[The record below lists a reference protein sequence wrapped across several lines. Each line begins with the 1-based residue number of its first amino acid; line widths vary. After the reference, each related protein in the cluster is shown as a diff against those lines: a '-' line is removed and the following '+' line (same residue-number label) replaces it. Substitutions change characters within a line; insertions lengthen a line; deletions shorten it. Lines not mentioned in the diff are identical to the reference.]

1 MTTDIT
7 VLKSLIALR
16 LDINIW
22 SARKKLTA
30 ADFGDA
36 NLPPETL
43 ASLGFKKICSP
54 DDLKIFAT
62 LKARAVNMLDR
73 IGVRFLG
80 GWAIPESRIQDVMDD
95 LDLIA
100 MEFDSAK
107 NNFLNSYHQAV
118 RDWIDQNP
126 GWETMITSSIVDVDT
141 VRKRFGFHWQM
152 YQVAPP
158 KKSSAAHGQG
168 QLDDAVTGLGNT
180 LFAEIAKAADE
191 AWTKSYAGKTEV
203 GQKALSPLRTIR
215 DKLAGLSFIEPRVM
229 PMVSLIDEGLKL
241 APGRGVIR
249 NSELLT
255 LQGLVCLLRDP
266 AAMSEHAQAI
276 IDGQSSVDIL
286 GALLSRPQSPEPS
299 APQPT
304 TETPPPSLNSLGLW

>member
-16 LDINIW
+16 LDVNIW

-54 DDLKIFAT
+54 EDLKIFAT

-80 GWAIPESRIQDVMDD
+80 GWAVPESRIKDIMDD

-118 RDWIDQNP
+118 RDWIDRNAE
-126 GWETMITSSIVDVDT
+126 WSDLITRSVVDIDT
-141 VRKRFGFHWQM
+141 VRKRFGFHWQV

-168 QLDDAVTGLGNT
+168 QLDDAISGLGNT

-191 AWTKSYAGKTEV
+191 TWSKSYVGKTEV
-203 GQKALSPLRTIR
+203 SQKALSPLRTIR
-215 DKLAGLSFIEPRVM
+215 DKLSGLSFIEPRVM
-229 PMVSLIDEGLKL
+229 PMVRLIDEGLKL
-241 APGRGVIR
+241 APNRGVIR

-266 AAMSEHAQAI
+266 EAMTEHAQAI
-276 IDGQSSVDIL
+276 IDGQSSGDIL
-286 GALLSRPQSPEPS
+286 GALLSRPQSTETNTS
-299 APQPT
+299 QHFI
-304 TETPPPSLNSLGLW
+304 ETPPPSLNSLGLW